1 MSGELIVAHVS
12 DGKVL
17 CTNEDDDEE
26 RDPAG
31 ERVQLYRR
39 QSLKKHMESFHVKH
53 YLEDRDSLE
62 LLRLLLFSFLHLKP

>member
-1 MSGELIVAHVS
+1 MSAELS
-12 DGKVL
+12 G
-17 CTNEDDDEE
+17 TRQQSEDDDEE

-39 QSLKKHMESFHVKH
+39 QSLKKHMEPLHVQH

-62 LLRLLLFSFLHLKP
+62 LLRLLFFFVYILNHN